1 MGAIQAV
8 TQAIKMPACEL
19 NRWLTA
25 TTTTP
30 RKAAMNKIETIVA
43 EETVFEITETDA
55 VELSLP
61 ELDLIAGGSVVV
73 GLA

>member
-1 MGAIQAV
+1 
-8 TQAIKMPACEL
+8 
-19 NRWLTA
+19 
-25 TTTTP
+25 
-30 RKAAMNKIETIVA
+30 MNKIETIVA